1 VASIDLGDLVLD
13 FGFRVKC
20 CPRLKVVWHLG
31 SAIDTDPSDR
41 VIKPPPYTPWT
52 GRIDVVMDLA
62 ADKKVPLLAPT
73 FTDEVGNP
81 VPAPA
86 GATFVY
92 TVDDP
97 TIIALTD
104 NGDGTGEAAAV
115 GTLGTANLHLDA
127 TFNGSTATG
136 DLQIVVVAGLAER
149 VAINVGPPEE
159 VTPDV

>member
-1 VASIDLGDLVLD
+1 
-13 FGFRVKC
+13 
-20 CPRLKVVWHLG
+20 
-31 SAIDTDPSDR
+31 
-41 VIKPPPYTPWT
+41 
-52 GRIDVVMDLA
+52 MDLA
-62 ADKKVPLLAPT
+62 ADKKVPLLTPS
-73 FTDEVGNP
+73 FTDELGNA

-86 GATFVY
+86 DATFVY

-104 NGDGTGEAAAV
+104 NGDGTGEAAAT
-115 GTLGTANLHLDA
+115 GTLGTANLHLEASFGGA
-127 TFNGSTATG
+127 TASG

>member
-1 VASIDLGDLVLD
+1 MASIDLGDLVLD
-13 FGFRVKC
+13 WGFRVKC
-20 CPRLKVVWHLG
+20 CPRLKVIWHLG
-31 SAIDTDPSDR
+31 AVTDTDPSDR
-41 VIKPPPYTPWT
+41 VIKPPPYFTST
-52 GRIDVVMDLA
+52 GRTDVVMDLQ
-62 ADKKVPLLAPT
+62 ADKKVALLAPT
-73 FTDEVGNP
+73 FTDELDNP
-81 VPAPA
+81 VPTPA

-115 GTLGTANLHLDA
+115 GPLGTANLHLEA
-127 TFNGSTATG
+127 TFNGSIATG

-159 VTPDV
+159 VTPDA